1 MWRKKIDIGLSAAL
15 NKLMTKADYERH
27 TSSFQQWW
35 TRLQKDVWP
44 LFWQRGFS
52 DHTCLL
58 EYCTQ
63 MIHACLI
70 FSLFF
75 KFFNHSPH
83 TPVQAGSTLLQSLTS
98 PHSVRQQHLEQQPG
112 EWDQTGWVDGGCGV
126 GGWGGVKM
134 GEFGPCAFKTACG
147 PHLAAPM
154 AGSVG
159 ARVQSLTG
167 E

>member
-75 KFFNHSPH
+75 NFLTTRLIHLCRLAPHCCSLSPLL
-83 TPVQAGSTLLQSLTS
+83 TPCASNTWSSNLESEIKPAEWMVDVEWAG
-98 PHSVRQQHLEQQPG
+98 G
-112 EWDQTGWVDGGCGV
+112 
-126 GGWGGVKM
+126 GGVKM